1 MKAKALK
8 KEVIHTLQTV
18 AKWIG
23 DKNTPDYDLKDLKS
37 LLDRALEHYAIYLD
51 KEDQYN
57 GGNILTQDNSIYAD
71 GVRVKIREYL
81 DEL

>member
-8 KEVIHTLQTV
+8 KEVIHTLETV
-18 AKWIG
+18 AKWIE
-23 DKNTPDYDLKDLKS
+23 DKNTPDYDLNDLKS
-37 LLDRALEHYAIYLD
+37 LLDRALEHYALYLD

-57 GGNILTQDNSIYAD
+57 GGNILTKDNIYTNNI
-71 GVRVKIREYL
+71 RVKIREYL

>member
-23 DKNTPDYDLKDLKS
+23 DK
-37 LLDRALEHYAIYLD
+37 
-51 KEDQYN
+51 
-57 GGNILTQDNSIYAD
+57 ILTKDNIYSD
-71 GVRVKIREYL
+71 GLRVKIREYL

>member
-8 KEVIHTLQTV
+8 KEVIHTLETV

-37 LLDRALEHYAIYLD
+37 LLDRALDHYAIYLD
-51 KEDQYN
+51 KEDEYN
-57 GGNILTQDNSIYAD
+57 GGNILTKDNNIYTNSI
-71 GVRVKIREYL
+71 RVNIREYL
-81 DEL
+81 DEY